1 MLVNIYK
8 AVILSKSV
16 KLLKKLKCLR
26 HLAGPNIQLFKNA
39 FAAMCESARVDTGH
53 VADSPAENIV
63 LQCHRSLVA
72 GLLSDA
78 ARIRIPPIQ
87 TVVLEASPIVVHL
100 QMQCGYGILY
110 QRYVSSIANT
120 TNMI

>member
-1 MLVNIYK
+1 
-8 AVILSKSV
+8 
-16 KLLKKLKCLR
+16 
-26 HLAGPNIQLFKNA
+26 
-39 FAAMCESARVDTGH
+39 MCESTRVDTGH
-53 VADSPAENIV
+53 VAESPAENIV
-63 LQCHRSLVA
+63 LQRHRSLVA

-87 TVVLEASPIVVHL
+87 TVVLETSPIVVHL

-110 QRYVSSIANT
+110 QRYVSSIANA